1 MGAVAVGAVLLAVV
15 LVIVAGFMWQAA
27 RKSPVTDH
35 AEYFVHE
42 AAAYVYDRL
51 SDRALH
57 SLGPDDVLRI
67 LEWNLHFTQVE
78 APRAL
83 GHPAVIGGG
92 DGIEYV
98 MHRAAAA
105 GDSIEPLDIAEVMA
119 IETDYLV
126 TIGAV
131 GAPVEDEPA

>member
-1 MGAVAVGAVLLAVV
+1 M
-15 LVIVAGFMWQAA
+15 
-27 RKSPVTDH
+27 
-35 AEYFVHE
+35 HE

-51 SDRALH
+51 SDRALR
-57 SLGPDDVLRI
+57 SLGPEDILHI
-67 LEWNLHFTQVE
+67 LEWNLQFTQVE
-78 APRAL
+78 APRTL

-105 GDSIEPLDIAEVMA
+105 GDSIDPLDIAEIMA

-126 TIGAV
+126 SIGAV
-131 GAPVEDEPA
+131 GAPVEDGSA